1 MDNEKV
7 WKEKTRLDSNDKYR
21 IIFHII
27 LTILSITVAI
37 IDKDF
42 TWVLVALLW
51 INIIVQEYCD
61 AKMSKGN
68 QVVIDLQEETIDK
81 QFAVINELIDEI
93 YKMKNT
99 KIVDI
104 KEIKIPKKFS
114 KPKSAKMK
122 NRIEYYNTYKRFEV
136 PIIIDED
143 NNLID
148 GYTTYLIAKK
158 YNFNNIQV
166 QVKIGGKNNG

>member
-1 MDNEKV
+1 MSEEI
-7 WKEKTRLDSNDKYR
+7 WKEKTKLDSNDKYR
-21 IIFHII
+21 IMFHII
-27 LTILSITVAI
+27 LTTLSITVAI
-37 IDKDF
+37 IEKDF

-61 AKMSKGN
+61 AKMSKAN
-68 QVVIDLQEETIDK
+68 QAVIDLQEENIDK
-81 QFAVINELIDEI
+81 QFEVINNLIDEI
-93 YKMKNT
+93 CKMKNT

-104 KEIKIPKKFS
+104 KEIKIPKNFS

-122 NRIEYYNTYKRFEV
+122 NRIGYYNTYKQFKV
-136 PIIIDED
+136 PIIVDEN

>member
-37 IDKDF
+37 IEKDF

-61 AKMSKGN
+61 AKMLKGN
-68 QVVIDLQEETIDK
+68 QVVINLQEENIDK
-81 QFAVINELIDEI
+81 QFEVINNLIDEI
-93 YKMKNT
+93 CKMKNT

-104 KEIKIPKKFS
+104 KDIKIPKNFS
-114 KPKSAKMK
+114 KPKPAKMK
-122 NRIEYYNTYKRFEV
+122 NRIGYYNTYKQFEV
-136 PIIIDED
+136 PIIVDEN